1 MERYMKMTW
10 NLRLV
15 QMSNDECLDD
25 FYMEI
30 REVYYDQL
38 GKPLGHC
45 RATSGGENVEE
56 VRQYLTWALEALDKP
71 VLTFGE

>member
-1 MERYMKMTW
+1 MTW

-15 QMSNDECLDD
+15 KMESEEFPDEK
-25 FYMEI
+25 YVEV

-45 RATSGGENVEE
+45 TASMGGEDAKEIK
-56 VRQYLTWALEALDKP
+56 QYLMWAMEALDKP
-71 VLTFGE
+71 TLTFGE